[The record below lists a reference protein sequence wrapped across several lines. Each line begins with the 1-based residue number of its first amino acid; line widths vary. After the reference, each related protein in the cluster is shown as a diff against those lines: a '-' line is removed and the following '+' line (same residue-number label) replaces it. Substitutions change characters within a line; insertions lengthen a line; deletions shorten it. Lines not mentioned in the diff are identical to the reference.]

1 MNIEKLL
8 QLAVEKGIINEFQ
21 RNQILQLSDDDDKQ
35 EVKPTSTSTIVKV
48 LYYIGGFIMLIAMTY
63 LMGYTVTNSS
73 YLQILV
79 LGVVYCLIFWGV
91 GEIQRRKNEKVP
103 AEILYF
109 LLIPTI
115 TFVILDIEKM
125 LGIFPHF
132 SDFAY
137 LDDPVGDCHLGLI
150 LLSICTIITSSIVQ
164 KFRNFAS
171 PVIYTVSS
179 AYTLYLICYE
189 RIFVPIANFITNN
202 GDFGGKDICI
212 FSIIFFAALLLIAF
226 IKDKKTQVDYPMW
239 LYFFGATGFIN
250 SVFALFILLTDNYN
264 LIQNSMLLFYL
275 LYGII
280 GILIRRKVFLIIC
293 ILGII
298 EFFIYYEFLYFSGFP
313 ILFTSLIILTGLGVL
328 YVGTLYN
335 QNSDKI
341 SRCVESMFSEK
352 IINLLPQNR
361 K

>member
-21 RNQILQLSDDDDKQ
+21 RNQILQLSDDNDKQ
-35 EVKPTSTSTIVKV
+35 EVKPTSTIVKV

-91 GEIQRRKNEKVP
+91 GEIQLRKNEKVP

-171 PVIYTVSS
+171 PVIYTMSS

-212 FSIIFFAALLLIAF
+212 FSIIFFVALLLIAF
-226 IKDKKTQVDYPMW
+226 IKDKKTQADYPMW

-250 SVFALFILLTDNYN
+250 SVF
-264 LIQNSMLLFYL
+264 
-275 LYGII
+275 
-280 GILIRRKVFLIIC
+280 LIIC

-298 EFFIYYEFLYFSGFP
+298 EFFMYYEFLYFNESP
-313 ILFTSLIILTGLGVL
+313 ILLTSLIILTGLGVL

>member
-35 EVKPTSTSTIVKV
+35 EVKPTSTIVKV

-150 LLSICTIITSSIVQ
+150 ILSIFTIITSSIVQ
-164 KFRNFAS
+164 NFRNFAS
-171 PVIYTVSS
+171 PVIYTMSS

-212 FSIIFFAALLLIAF
+212 FSIIFFVALLLIAF
-226 IKDKKTQVDYPMW
+226 IKDKKTQADYPMW

-264 LIQNSMLLFYL
+264 LIQNLMLIFYL

-298 EFFIYYEFLYFSGFP
+298 EFFMYYEFLYFNESP
-313 ILFTSLIILTGLGVL
+313 ILLTSLIILTGLGVL

-341 SRCVESMFSEK
+341 SRYVESIFPEK